1 MGFSKLVGIVTGAAL
16 AVGVTAAVVITQGGD
31 EPAPKRPTASATES
45 PSSTGAG
52 QASTASTSPA
62 AATPAAPAASPT
74 TTTKPAAATA
84 APAAPSASAPAAPTP
99 NASAQEVVNS
109 VTALTEQLRQA
120 ANNGGQPR
128 PLTQEE
134 VNAALQE
141 QLAKL
146 GIKL

>member
-1 MGFSKLVGIVTGAAL
+1 MGFTKLVGIVTGAAL
-16 AVGVTAAVVITQGGD
+16 AIGVTAAVVIAQGGD
-31 EPAPKRPTASATES
+31 ESTSKRPAASITGS
-45 PSSTGAG
+45 PSNTGTDR
-52 QASTASTSPA
+52 ASTDSTSPA
-62 AATPAAPAASPT
+62 AAAPAASPA
-74 TTTKPAAATA
+74 TTKPAASA
-84 APAAPSASAPAAPTP
+84 APPAPSGSAPAAPAP

-141 QLAKL
+141 QLARL

>member
-1 MGFSKLVGIVTGAAL
+1 MGFTKLVGIVTGAAL
-16 AVGVTAAVVITQGGD
+16 AIGVTAAVVVAQGGD
-31 EPAPKRPTASATES
+31 EPAPKRPAASATES
-45 PSSTGAG
+45 PSNTGTD

-62 AATPAAPAASPT
+62 AAAPAAPAASPA

-84 APAAPSASAPAAPTP
+84 VPASPSVSAPAAPAP

-109 VTALTEQLRQA
+109 VTALTEQLRQT

>member
-1 MGFSKLVGIVTGAAL
+1 MGFTKPVGIVTGAVL
-16 AVGVTAAVVITQGGD
+16 AIAVTAAVVITQGGN
-31 EPAPKRPTASATES
+31 EPAPKRPAASVAES
-45 PSSTGAG
+45 PSNTGTD
-52 QASTASTSPA
+52 QASTASTTPA
-62 AATPAAPAASPT
+62 VAAPAAPAASPA

-84 APAAPSASAPAAPTP
+84 APAAPSASAPTAPAP

-120 ANNGGQPR
+120 ANSGGQPR

-134 VNAALQE
+134 VNAALQD